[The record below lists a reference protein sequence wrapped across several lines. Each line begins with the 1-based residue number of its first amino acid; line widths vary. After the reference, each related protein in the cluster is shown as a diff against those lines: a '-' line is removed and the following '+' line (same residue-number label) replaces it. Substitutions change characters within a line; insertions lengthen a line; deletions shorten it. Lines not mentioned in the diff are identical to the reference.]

1 MSAAEPEGW
10 KPRRGVPRA
19 ARTRTVVVLGIDGSG
34 KTTTAAALVA
44 AERDAGRPALVL
56 RNRSGRRWLARAS
69 ARLGVEV
76 PVRRLDRV
84 ETVVRTVNVLV
95 SRARAGRRSGL
106 VVVDRHLVCQ
116 LVLRRVRGL
125 PPGRVLPRLA
135 VRWLRPATVV
145 VLDVPAETARER
157 ILARGEDD
165 ETMDHLRAAR
175 SAYLDLARTWGWT
188 VVDATGTTGAV
199 LARMADAIGS

>member
-1 MSAAEPEGW
+1 MCPAEPEGR
-10 KPRRGVPRA
+10 KPRRGTPRA
-19 ARTRTVVVLGIDGSG
+19 PRSRTVVVLGIDGSG

-44 AERDAGRPALVL
+44 AERALGRPALVL

-69 ARLGVEV
+69 ARFGVEV
-76 PVRRLDRV
+76 PVRWVDRV
-84 ETVVRTVNVLV
+84 ETVVRTANVLV
-95 SRARAGRRSGL
+95 SGARAGHRSGL

-135 VRWLRPATVV
+135 VRSLRPDAVV
-145 VLDVPAETARER
+145 VLDVPAETAQER

-165 ETMDHLRAAR
+165 ETLEHLRAAR
-175 SAYLDLARTWGWT
+175 SAYLDLARARGWS
-188 VVDATGTTGAV
+188 VVDATGTTEAV
-199 LARMADAIGS
+199 LARIADATGP